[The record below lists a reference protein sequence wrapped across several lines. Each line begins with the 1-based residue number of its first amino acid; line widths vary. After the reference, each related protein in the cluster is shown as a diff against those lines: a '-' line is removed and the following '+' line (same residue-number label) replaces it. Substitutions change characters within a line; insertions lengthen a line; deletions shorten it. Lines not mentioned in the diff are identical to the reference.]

1 MDCSF
6 EPDLTLDVWADRLM
20 NSLEGRRYPLAAS
33 FELTERCNLS
43 CVHCFINQSPNNR
56 DVQERELTT
65 KQWIEV
71 IDQIADA
78 GCLFLLISGGE
89 PLLRKDFTEIF
100 LHARHRGMIISL
112 FSNATMLTAELADFL
127 ADNGLHSLEVSLYGA
142 TAETYEVVT
151 GLPGSYERCL
161 HGIELALERKIDTSL
176 KTVLIKQNFHELQ
189 DLKALA
195 ERFGVKY
202 RYDGLLWPR
211 VDGGKNPTV
220 YQIPQEDLLRLD
232 EEDPERLEA
241 WAEVSKLNEGQLLRS
256 TRGLYC
262 GAAFRSF
269 HIDSSGNLNA
279 CMMLRNPSYNLR
291 EMPFSDAWEKLG
303 KLRQLKR
310 QQHTECESCEIN
322 ALCQQ
327 CPGWSMQ
334 YYNDYET
341 PVPFICEL
349 GKKRAERLCEVA
361 I

>member
-6 EPDLTLDVWADRLM
+6 ELDLSLDVWAESLM
-20 NSLEGRRYPLAAS
+20 NSLAGRRYPLAAS
-33 FELTERCNLS
+33 IELTERCNLS
-43 CVHCFINQSPNNR
+43 CVHCYINQAPNDR

-65 KQWIEV
+65 AQWLGV

-89 PLLRKDFTEIF
+89 PLLRKDFKEIF
-100 LHARHRGMIISL
+100 LHARRKGMIVSL
-112 FSNATMLTAELADFL
+112 FSNATLLTPELADFL

-142 TAETYEVVT
+142 TAETYEDVA
-151 GLPGSYERCL
+151 GLPGSFERCL

-176 KTVLIKQNFHELQ
+176 KTVLITLNFPELQ
-189 DLKALA
+189 ALKTLA
-195 ERFGVKY
+195 EFFGVKY

-211 VDGGKNPTV
+211 VDGEKDTTI

-232 EEDPERLEA
+232 EEDPERLGA

-256 TRGLYC
+256 TRVLFC

-269 HIDSSGNLNA
+269 HIDSSGKLSA
-279 CMMLRNPSYNLR
+279 CMMLRNPSYNLQ
-291 EMPFSDAWEKLG
+291 EISFSDAWEELG
-303 KLRQLKR
+303 KVRQLKR
-310 QQHTECESCEIN
+310 QQHSECEYCTVN

-334 YYNDYET
+334 YYNDHET

-349 GKKRAERLCEVA
+349 GKKRAERLSEVV

>member
-6 EPDLTLDVWADRLM
+6 EPDLSLDVWAESLM

-33 FELTERCNLS
+33 IELTERCNLS
-43 CVHCFINQSPNNR
+43 CVHCYINQSPNDK
-56 DVQERELTT
+56 DVQKKELTT

-78 GCLFLLISGGE
+78 GCLFLLITGGE
-89 PLLRKDFTEIF
+89 PLLRKDFKEIF
-100 LHARHRGMIISL
+100 IHARRRGMIVSL

-127 ADNGLHSLEVSLYGA
+127 ADYGLHSLEVSLYGA
-142 TAETYEVVT
+142 TEETYGKVT
-151 GLPGSYERCL
+151 GSPGSYQRCL

-176 KTVLIKQNFHELQ
+176 KTVLIKLNFHELQ
-189 DLKALA
+189 ALKTLA

-202 RYDGLLWPR
+202 RYDGQLWPR
-211 VDGGKNPTV
+211 LDGKQDTFF
-220 YQIPQEDLLRLD
+220 YQIPYEDLLRLD
-232 EEDPERLEA
+232 EEDPERSRG
-241 WAEVSKLNEGQLLRS
+241 WAEVSKTFEGQLLRS
-256 TRGLYC
+256 ERVVTC

-269 HIDSSGNLNA
+269 HIDSSGNLSA

-291 EMPFSDAWEKLG
+291 EMPFTVAWEELG
-303 KLRQLKR
+303 KLRELKR
-310 QQHTECESCEIN
+310 QHHTECESCEIN

-334 YYNDYET
+334 YTNDYET

-349 GKKRAERLCEVA
+349 GKRRAERLSEIV